1 MFHKSVT
8 NLVVCLVIV
17 SSSIWVAGCDT
28 HPALKDVFSEDFL
41 IGGALNE
48 DQIFGAVPEKET
60 TIVTKHFNTIT
71 PENILKWQYV
81 HPGPGMYNFEPADAL
96 AAFGEKND
104 MFVVGHT
111 LVWQHQT
118 PRWVFQNADGNDTD
132 RETLLARMKEHIFTV
147 AGRYKGK
154 VHGWDVV
161 NEALDA
167 AGNLQKT
174 KWSEIIGEDYIAKA
188 FEYAH
193 QADPDAELYYND
205 FDMWKAS
212 KFDGV
217 ARLVKDLQAKGLR
230 IDGIGMQGHWGF
242 DYPLNEELEAAID
255 FYSKL
260 GMKVMVTELDISVL
274 PNLFEITGADISAM
288 RDMREGYNLYP
299 DGLPDEVQQKLAK
312 RYAELFSIFHKHAD
326 KISRITFWGVY
337 DGSSWKNNWPVR
349 GCTDYP
355 LLFGRDYE
363 PKPAFDA
370 VVNVV
375 RRDQQA
381 GCDKQVKH
389 DEKEKCGKQTKWD
402 KRAKCC
408 K

>member
-1 MFHKSVT
+1 VKLYKIISNTIILQFFLLTITVGS
-8 NLVVCLVIV
+8 
-17 SSSIWVAGCDT
+17 GCS
-28 HPALKDVFSEDFL
+28 HEPVLKKVFADDFL

-48 DQIFGAVPEKET
+48 EQIYGRVPKKERE
-60 TIVTKHFNTIT
+60 IVKKHFNTIT

-81 HPGPGMYNFEPADAL
+81 HPGPGVYDFKAADKMVAL
-96 AAFGEKND
+96 GKKHN

-111 LVWQHQT
+111 LVWHHQT
-118 PRWVFQNADGNDTD
+118 PGWVFQNSDGNDTS
-132 RETLLARMKEHIFTV
+132 REVLLRRMKSHIFRV
-147 AGRYKGK
+147 VRRYKGK

-167 AGNLQKT
+167 DGNLQKT
-174 KWSEIIGEDYIAKA
+174 KWLEIIGEDYIEKA

-205 FDMWKAS
+205 FDMWKSS
-212 KFDGV
+212 KFGGV
-217 ARLVKDLQAKGLR
+217 ARIVKDLQSKGLR
-230 IDGIGMQGHWGF
+230 IDGVGMQGHWGF
-242 DYPLNEELEAAID
+242 DYPLNEELEAAIV

-274 PNLFEITGADISAM
+274 PNLFAITGADITAM

-299 DGLPDEVQQKLAK
+299 DGLPDEVHQKLAR
-312 RYAELFSIFHKHAD
+312 RYAELFSIFHKYAD

-355 LLFGRDYE
+355 LLFDRDYK
-363 PKPAFDA
+363 PKPACDA
-370 VVNVV
+370 VVNVA
-375 RRDQQA
+375 R
-381 GCDKQVKH
+381 G
-389 DEKEKCGKQTKWD
+389 DE
-402 KRAKCC
+402 
-408 K
+408 